1 MKNMICGI
9 RPDVPDLLII
19 LPIKKLLFVEMKRSV
34 FKHTSPEQIKW
45 TEELNEY
52 KGVIAVEADG
62 FEDDK

>member
-1 MKNMICGI
+1 MICGI